1 MTERGFSE
9 MTTEINKVEGF
20 NPMDYAR
27 TIKDAEGN
35 DLLYLDVQYRKL
47 WFRLVNPNGK
57 IVKKICNF
65 DGNLAV
71 VEARIYLDKNDS
83 EDNFVS
89 NAFAQRFVD
98 PSNMD
103 YGNRYLENAETAAVG
118 RALADAGFGLQ
129 FCLEPDPTPADM
141 GQKLFGTLSYNCD
154 EIHIL

>member
-1 MTERGFSE
+1 

-57 IVKKICNF
+57 IVKRICNF

-71 VEARIYLDKNDS
+71 VEARLVYDS
-83 EDNFVS
+83 S
-89 NAFAQRFVD
+89 RTL
-98 PSNMD
+98 
-103 YGNRYLENAETAAVG
+103 GAAINN
-118 RALADAGFGLQ
+118 GFL
-129 FCLEPDPTPADM
+129 
-141 GQKLFGTLSYNCD
+141 
-154 EIHIL
+154 